1 MARSPAPVVTRRRLD
16 PADRRAQIIDAAA
29 GAFVAR
35 GFVATPIA
43 DVADRAG
50 VTVRIVYRHFRS
62 KDALYRAVLERTVA
76 RLGPVCEHPAGPY
89 GIDTRSLLAAGRAD
103 IDGFRVLWRHAAR
116 EREFTDVVTTTR
128 ARLVACARAGLVSW
142 TPEDV
147 LDWSAVAVVGYQL
160 EAVLTWLDHG
170 RADQDERLV
179 RATRAALRAGV
190 RAWAAG

>member
-76 RLGPVCEHPAGPY
+76 RLGPVCEHPA
-89 GIDTRSLLAAGRAD
+89 
-103 IDGFRVLWRHAAR
+103 
-116 EREFTDVVTTTR
+116 
-128 ARLVACARAGLVSW
+128 
-142 TPEDV
+142 DV
-147 LDWSAVAVVGYQL
+147 LDWSAAAVVGYQL